1 MSDYEFEMDLDLD
14 TDFLYREEEEPEV
27 EEDPTPS
34 LPADQ
39 LQPLVCGE
47 GQLFTD
53 SQLVQFVDEPSPD
66 PASSP
71 APRSAEVELALQPV
85 HIESW
90 VEDVEEQEADL
101 LKSQDVEE
109 QQEQGDHQD
118 LLQSL
123 VETSDLEVSRDGV
136 EQVPL
141 QSEPNVQDLVLEAQ
155 RRASLQA
162 TLDCLSGRGSRPQP
176 QNSRR
181 LGCVG
186 NALLQD
192 WYQPER
198 NSV

>member
-27 EEDPTPS
+27 EEDPTPG

-53 SQLVQFVDEPSPD
+53 SQLVEFVDEPSPD
-66 PASSP
+66 PALSP

-85 HIESW
+85 PINSW
-90 VEDVEEQEADL
+90 AQDVEEQEADL
-101 LKSQDVEE
+101 LESQDVEE
-109 QQEQGDHQD
+109 QQGQGVQS
-118 LLQSL
+118 LLQSS
-123 VETSDLEVSRDGV
+123 VETSDPEVSRDGV

-155 RRASLQA
+155 
-162 TLDCLSGRGSRPQP
+162 
-176 QNSRR
+176 
-181 LGCVG
+181 
-186 NALLQD
+186 
-192 WYQPER
+192 
-198 NSV
+198 